1 MLRVTPVKTGVSQ
14 PKPCPTLPDTSPC
27 NTSMPILTNTPL
39 KPVQNQHYSPSPPFN
54 RQKPFK
60 KRIIELSSEPETSDK
75 SSSKLILELSPEP
88 ETSDKPSSKP
98 APDSTTSSA
107 KETKKKIS
115 TPEKPTLLPVTPKKP
130 AEFAFKTPHK
140 SPRVPRSPVRTP
152 KTPRHLQASS
162 LLHLLSPTAGFRKAV
177 PLTPKGKEK

>member
-1 MLRVTPVKTGVSQ
+1 MLKVTPVKTVVS
-14 PKPCPTLPDTSPC
+14 LPDTSPC

-39 KPVQNQHYSPSPPFN
+39 KPVHNQHYSPSPPFN

-60 KRIIELSSEPETSDK
+60 KRIIDLSSEPEASDK

-107 KETKKKIS
+107 KKS
-115 TPEKPTLLPVTPKKP
+115 APEKSTLLPVTPKKP
-130 AEFAFKTPHK
+130 MEFAFKTPHK
-140 SPRVPRSPVRTP
+140 SPRGPRSPVRTP

-162 LLHLLSPTAGFRKAV
+162 LSHLLSPSAGFRKAV